1 MQAAARDRSAVVG
14 IGRWPCEDG
23 SSITAVLNGETGD
36 DMRILHTADWHIG
49 KTLHGHDLLDDQ
61 KFALGQIIE
70 IAKERKVEAIVIAGD
85 LYDRGNPAEEAV
97 QILDEALHRLCEIAP
112 VLAIA
117 GNHDSGTRLDFGRR
131 LMASGRLHLV
141 GTCHGGAHPVTLED
155 AHGQVVFHL
164 MPFAMP
170 EHVRE
175 ALGDETIKGH
185 DAATARRIAA
195 ISRDAAARHVLVGH
209 LFVQGGT
216 VGDTER
222 SIAVGGVEHVDPAHF
237 GPFAYTALGHL
248 HRPHSIGASDRIRYS
263 GSLCRCSFSEE
274 DHAKSVSIVE
284 LDGDGAVS
292 IDKVEINQRLG
303 MRTIEGLFDEVME
316 AGRNDPR
323 RELDWIRV
331 VLTDPTPIYDAMRRL
346 TAVYPHVADQQFKR
360 AGAPIGEIEHGTL
373 SLDGDTPRAFLDR
386 FLGERL
392 PESDDDALRQAVAT
406 LAADCLEEAM
416 REEDR

>member
-1 MQAAARDRSAVVG
+1 
-14 IGRWPCEDG
+14 
-23 SSITAVLNGETGD
+23 
-36 DMRILHTADWHIG
+36 MRILHTADWHIG
-49 KTLHGHDLLDDQ
+49 ETLYGQDLLDDQ
-61 KFALGQIIE
+61 KLALGHIIE
-70 IAKERKVEAIVIAGD
+70 IAKQRKVDAIVIAGD
-85 LYDRGNPAEEAV
+85 LYDRGNPAEDAV

-170 EHVRE
+170 EQVRQ
-175 ALGDETIKGH
+175 ALRDEEIKGH
-185 DAATARRIAA
+185 DAATARRLDGIHL
-195 ISRDAAARHVLVGH
+195 DADTRHVLVAH
-209 LFVQGGT
+209 LFAQGGT

-222 SIAVGGVEHVDPAHF
+222 SIAVGGGEQVNLSRFDRF
-237 GPFAYTALGHL
+237 SYTALGHL
-248 HRPHSIGASDRIRYS
+248 HRPHSIGASGRVRYS

-284 LDGDGAVS
+284 IDSDGAVS
-292 IDKVEINQRLG
+292 IDAVEIPQRLG

-316 AGRNDPR
+316 AGRRDPR
-323 RELDWIRV
+323 RELDRIRV
-331 VLTDPTPIYDAMRRL
+331 VLTDPTPIYEAKRL
-346 TAVYPHVADQQFKR
+346 LAAVYPHIADQKFKP
-360 AGAPIGEIEHGTL
+360 AGAPIGELGHGAL

-386 FLGERL
+386 FLRERRS
-392 PESDDDALRQAVAT
+392 ESDDDALREAVAT
-406 LAADCLEEAM
+406 LAAECLEEAL

>member
-1 MQAAARDRSAVVG
+1 
-14 IGRWPCEDG
+14 
-23 SSITAVLNGETGD
+23 
-36 DMRILHTADWHIG
+36 MRILHTADWHIG

-61 KFALGQIIE
+61 KIALGHIIE
-70 IAKERKVEAIVIAGD
+70 IAKQRKVEAIVIAGD
-85 LYDRGNPAEEAV
+85 LYDRGNPAEDAV

-185 DAATARRIAA
+185 DAATSRRIAA
-195 ISRDAAARHVLVGH
+195 ISRDAATRHVLVGH

-222 SIAVGGVEHVDPAHF
+222 SIAVGGVEQVDPSHLDR
-237 GPFAYTALGHL
+237 FAYTALGHL
-248 HRPHSIGASDRIRYS
+248 HRPHSIGASGRVRYS

-284 LDGDGAVS
+284 IDSDGAVS
-292 IDKVEINQRLG
+292 IDEVEIPQRLG

-316 AGRNDPR
+316 AGRQDPR

-346 TAVYPHVADQQFKR
+346 TAVYPHVAEQQFKPSS
-360 AGAPIGEIEHGTL
+360 APIGEIGHGAL
-373 SLDGDTPRAFLDR
+373 NLDGDTPQAFLDR
-386 FLGERL
+386 FLRERRS
-392 PESDDDALRQAVAT
+392 ESDDDALHEAVAT
-406 LAADCLEEAM
+406 LAAECLEEAM
-416 REEDR
+416 REDDR